1 MSEQPSDAYELLSA
15 PMPKEAIQRTKSQET
30 KKGYDTTGIGYQFVV
45 NRFNEALGP
54 ENWAFSWLIQRE
66 AEGEFASGRPRWEIC
81 VRISIKISVNGNW
94 LEPRS
99 CVGGHVSTTYDD
111 ALKGAITNG
120 FKKAAAFWGVARE
133 AYEGTIDPDS
143 VSQEEGAISPVAQE
157 TIDEAVSPP
166 PTTQEPPT
174 DRPLCPECGQP
185 AIIKG
190 KEEWGGGWVCWKK
203 EGGCGAK
210 FDSDPSA
217 KFRTDLPLGETEE
230 YTSLEPTEEPQTD
243 YQIAMDALSGALSMD
258 DITMVFNDHY
268 PALPKGAKGKFK
280 MAFDKKKV
288 ALEKGGDDVPL

>member
-1 MSEQPSDAYELLSA
+1 MMSEQPVDAYELLSA
-15 PMPKEAIQRTKSQET
+15 PMPREAIQRTKSQET

-143 VSQEEGAISPVAQE
+143 VSQEEGAISPVAQDTVE
-157 TIDEAVSPP
+157 EAVSPP
-166 PTTQEPPT
+166 PRPP
-174 DRPLCPECGQP
+174 PQPQP
-185 AIIKG
+185 AAQAPTTDEPKVSEGDKSTQVKLAAWCEVHFPNDIDKQKRLIKAVGSFRNKDGEVVEGPDSIKNLKG
-190 KEEWGGGWVCWKK
+190 KWLKATWGKASKIDDTGDAERLVAYAVYDDWK
-203 EGGCGAK
+203 A
-210 FDSDPSA
+210 
-217 KFRTDLPLGETEE
+217 
-230 YTSLEPTEEPQTD
+230 SLE
-243 YQIAMDALSGALSMD
+243 
-258 DITMVFNDHY
+258 
-268 PALPKGAKGKFK
+268 
-280 MAFDKKKV
+280 
-288 ALEKGGDDVPL
+288 GGDDVPM